1 MSLLRLTLSL
11 AIAASCSATMA
22 EQITC
27 ESHGNRADACG
38 TLQPGS
44 TVRLVRQLSNSPC
57 IEGRSWSAE
66 GDSLWVSNGCRAVF
80 DVQPPYDA
88 SANRG
93 YDGHG
98 HRDERNQRDYRD
110 QDRQQPQYSDQGDE
124 PQNDDYSRRDDHD
137 RSNESYRSNEDRGGD
152 RGQEG
157 HHSGRGE
164 QRRSQARQACANA
177 ASGERGFAA
186 EEVQTNDI
194 RWIGEGRLSLSL
206 DTPDG
211 PLTCIVDRDGN
222 VTLNDDR

>member
-11 AIAASCSATMA
+11 AIAAGCSAATA
-22 EQITC
+22 EEITC

-38 TLQPGS
+38 TVQPGS
-44 TVRLVRQLSNSPC
+44 TVRLLRQLSNSPC
-57 IEGRSWSAE
+57 IEGRTWSAD
-66 GDSLWVSNGCRAVF
+66 GDSIWVSNGCRAVF

-88 SANRG
+88 NANRG
-93 YDGHG
+93 YDGRA
-98 HRDERNQRDYRD
+98 HRDDRRDHRD

-124 PQNDDYSRRDDHD
+124 QHNDDYSRRDDQG
-137 RSNESYRSNEDRGGD
+137 RSNEQYRGNSDDRGDD
-152 RGQEG
+152 RGQDSR
-157 HHSGRGE
+157 HSGRGE
-164 QRRSQARQACANA
+164 QRRNQARQACADA

-222 VTLNDDR
+222 VTLNDNR